1 MVDDS
6 RRGHGRTDSEG
17 VPVGRRVRL
26 PRGAEEPVEVFINGV
41 RQERGVDYTI
51 ADGEV
56 VFAEPI
62 VKEGK
67 LSGLRWL
74 VMLIGLFGS
83 YGKHETVDLEYRIAG
98 QTQLA
103 SDVPVLPDPPA
114 EDQG

>member
-6 RRGHGRTDSEG
+6 RRGHGRTDVEG

-26 PRGAEEPVEVFINGV
+26 PRGAEEPIVVYINGV
-41 RQERGVDYTI
+41 EQERGVDYKI

-62 VKEGK
+62 IKEGK
-67 LSGLRWL
+67 LSGMRWL
-74 VMLIGLFGS
+74 VMVIGLFGN
-83 YGKHETVDLEYRIAG
+83 YAKNETVDLSYRIAG
-98 QTQLA
+98 RTQLA

-114 EDQG
+114 AQG